1 MTIHNVHYMLNMMGK
16 IRQAIIDD
24 QYSAFLR
31 KFFSDI
37 YEGDKS
43 KFPEWAVGALRGV
56 GVDLLADS

>member
-1 MTIHNVHYMLNMMGK
+1 MLNMMGK

>member
-1 MTIHNVHYMLNMMGK
+1 MLNMMGK

-24 QYSAFLR
+24 QYPAFLR

-37 YEGDKS
+37 YGGDKS

>member
-1 MTIHNVHYMLNMMGK
+1 MLTLMGK
-16 IRQAIIDD
+16 IRQAVIED
-24 QYSAFLR
+24 QYPAFLH

-37 YEGDKS
+37 YGGDKS